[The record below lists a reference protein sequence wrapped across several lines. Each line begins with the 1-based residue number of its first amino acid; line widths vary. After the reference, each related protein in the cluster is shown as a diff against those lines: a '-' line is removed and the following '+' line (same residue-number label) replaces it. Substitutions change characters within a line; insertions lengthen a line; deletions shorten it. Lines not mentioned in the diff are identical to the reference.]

1 MPRDFLR
8 DNHLYLGKN
17 NSTLCK
23 DLGRKSPIVI
33 FSRVSGYLIS
43 TPPQWQEAFPW
54 PCFPRPKAILVEK
67 ESHLLELCR
76 YVVLNPVRAGMVS
89 RPEAIFLEKSYRQA
103 ARKFVADGLVVQGR
117 PWKNLSV
124 KFSWEAKV
132 LWRAWR
138 NFPETSEK

>member
-1 MPRDFLR
+1 M
-8 DNHLYLGKN
+8 
-17 NSTLCK
+17 
-23 DLGRKSPIVI
+23 GR
-33 FSRVSGYLIS
+33 
-43 TPPQWQEAFPW
+43 
-54 PCFPRPKAILVEK
+54 
-67 ESHLLELCR
+67 LLERQTWHPIGTSGLTNTFNCT
-76 YVVLNPVRAGMVS
+76 LS